1 MIAVAMSATA
11 TLLQAASNQLRSS
24 TRWPESATTF
34 ACRILEGAN
43 LPLPGFAEM
52 PVVLPSAASLRLTP
66 ELAAHGYL
74 LRKATD
80 NNRSVWLDAID
91 HLRGREI
98 FPSDRQSFVYNPIEV
113 LGIADGLATLDA
125 ADSRRTWFV
134 DTLRRGFSNHHFR
147 APASVLGAYVALGLL
162 DREAAEGQRLDL
174 IQLSH
179 LATTELIL
187 AVGIDLA
194 FPHFSPIS
202 RDDLEREL
210 LDKVIT
216 QEIAINDAAEAATI
230 YAFAI
235 RIRERLL
242 TPRSLMDDLDKVSI
256 LCRRFPLFADTMRMR
271 QQKRTPFGITDEYD
285 VQDLLHAILRL
296 HFDDVRPEEHTPSY
310 GGNHSRVD
318 FLLPRE
324 RMVIEAK
331 MTRKSLPQKEVV
343 NQLLIDVGRYTKV
356 DGVDTLVCLIYDPE
370 RYCSNPKAIE
380 TDIENSGSRL
390 KVKVVVCPQ
399 VV

>member
-1 MIAVAMSATA
+1 
-11 TLLQAASNQLRSS
+11 
-24 TRWPESATTF
+24 
-34 ACRILEGAN
+34 
-43 LPLPGFAEM
+43 
-52 PVVLPSAASLRLTP
+52 
-66 ELAAHGYL
+66 
-74 LRKATD
+74 
-80 NNRSVWLDAID
+80 
-91 HLRGREI
+91 
-98 FPSDRQSFVYNPIEV
+98 
-113 LGIADGLATLDA
+113 
-125 ADSRRTWFV
+125 
-134 DTLRRGFSNHHFR
+134 
-147 APASVLGAYVALGLL
+147 
-162 DREAAEGQRLDL
+162 
-174 IQLSH
+174 
-179 LATTELIL
+179 
-187 AVGIDLA
+187 
-194 FPHFSPIS
+194 
-202 RDDLEREL
+202 
-210 LDKVIT
+210 
-216 QEIAINDAAEAATI
+216 
-230 YAFAI
+230 
-235 RIRERLL
+235 
-242 TPRSLMDDLDKVSI
+242 
-256 LCRRFPLFADTMRMR
+256 MR